1 MPSREQ
7 RAGLVEIAHVDF
19 EPDEIRR
26 SYPICADLLAAGV
39 LDAEYEYAIRRII
52 AASRALERIIDEYPG
67 CADFSIAKRLLGQ
80 ATRHATNGV
89 GLCRGRRK
97 AQPPGHGRPPQPC
110 PID

>member
-1 MPSREQ
+1 MSSREQ

-97 AQPPGHGRPPQPC
+97 PPPGDRRPPQPR
-110 PID
+110 PLD